1 MGLTIQTERRAAEAV
16 FQKVIFS
23 QQISQKYHLAGK
35 EIFLS
40 GISLGIGTCADLHKV
55 NIAVFEYRQK
65 PKRQLSGPVNLIN
78 CSGAVL
84 IRSRQENDPIASIYP
99 EQVPICL
106 VAESLLIERVAD
118 DEMYFRSGGTRR
130 VFVPLE

>member
-16 FQKVIFS
+16 FQKITFL
-23 QQISQKYHLAGK
+23 QQISQKYYLAGK

-40 GISLGIGTCADLHKV
+40 GVSLGIGTCADMRKV
-55 NIAVFEYRQK
+55 NIAVFEYHPK
-65 PKRQLSGPVNLIN
+65 PKRQLSGPINLIN

-84 IRSRQENDPIASIYP
+84 IRNRQENDPTGSIYP

-106 VAESLLIERVAD
+106 VAESLLMEKVVN
-118 DEMYFRSGGTRR
+118 DEMHFVTGEKIR